1 MSDPFLAG
9 RLRSFADAFAGLRVV
24 VVTQRNT
31 WIHAVATLLVVALGV
46 WLELGRLD
54 WCWLVVAIAL
64 VWIAESFN
72 TALESL
78 ADASVPEQHP
88 LVRRAKDSAA
98 AAVLL
103 AAIAAAA
110 IGFLVLGRPLL
121 LRLVG

>member
-1 MSDPFLAG
+1 MSDPFVAG
-9 RLRSFADAFAGLRVV
+9 RLRSFAYAFAGLRVV

-31 WIHAVATLLVVALGV
+31 WIHAVATLLVVALGF

>member
-1 MSDPFLAG
+1 VSDPFLAG